1 MFCRALWAELL
12 GHEMNLLHPELTT
25 TKVSAA
31 AVIDAES
38 AFDAFHQ
45 GDGASAA
52 FSMKEKYSALELLA
66 VRENMTK
73 QKTNLL
79 WVSSDAQL
87 ADGLTKAS
95 AADLMRM
102 FMAKGQLWNVKY
114 DPGFVAAKKKKRQLP
129 ESQPEFDPELIEDE
143 TWSSMMQRWKGSKAK
158 TFRPCDSVCF
168 QHLIHEPSMSRSPPI
183 HSAAI

>member
-1 MFCRALWAELL
+1 MPF
-12 GHEMNLLHPELTT
+12 
-25 TKVSAA
+25 TKAMGRVP
-31 AVIDAES
+31 
-38 AFDAFHQ
+38 
-45 GDGASAA
+45 SAA
-52 FSMKEKYSALELLA
+52 FSMKEMHSALELLA

-168 QHLIHEPSMSRSPPI
+168 QHLIHEPRTSCSPSI